1 MRTDGQIRSWPL
13 ALLLAM
19 WLPATHAAAVSI
31 LLIPDGSTT
40 ISIGETL
47 NVDVFMVLNA
57 ADQAVGIDAVTF
69 QLEQGVGIVS
79 ETASAAG
86 SVFPNSLVVVV
97 PSQNFIAFAQFGA
110 TFTGA
115 MGKLGSVSITG
126 VAEGSYDLVA
136 RRFSGFPLFTAPSNP
151 TTNRF
156 DFSSDEALTITVEQD
171 FDGDGIPDSADNCPT
186 AFNPGQDDL
195 DGDGKGDVCDES
207 DVAGSLVVGLFKAMS
222 RFKASGEGAGKL
234 TVRGFV
240 NAHPPLDD
248 LRASV
253 EEGFDPDADGPDEIV
268 LRISVEEIS
277 QVIEFT
283 RSECELRIKEPFLTK
298 LSCRNVERTARAVF
312 KNLPFAVDLY
322 KLTIHAKELEI
333 QPFTIGLDRATTTV
347 TTGFIDRP
355 DVIGELVPCE
365 IITGA
370 SKEVLICRER
380 RVGPGG
386 SG

>member
-1 MRTDGQIRSWPL
+1 MRADGQIRSWPL
-13 ALLLAM
+13 AVLLAM

-31 LLIPDGSTT
+31 SLIPDGSTT

-47 NVDVFMVLNA
+47 NVDVFMVLDA
-57 ADQAVGIDAVTF
+57 ADQAVGISSATLH
-69 QLEQGVGIVS
+69 LERGVGIVS
-79 ETASAAG
+79 ETVSGAG
-86 SVFPNSLVVVV
+86 SVFPSTAVNVVGA
-97 PSQNFIAFAQFGA
+97 PNNFIVFAAFGA

-136 RRFSGFPLFTAPSNP
+136 RRFASFPLFTAPGNP
-151 TTNRF
+151 TNRF
-156 DFSSDEALTITVEQD
+156 DFSSDETLTITVAAD
-171 FDGDGIPDSADNCPT
+171 FDGDGIPDSVDNCP
-186 AFNPGQDDL
+186 ALFNPGQDDL

-207 DVAGSLVVGLFKAMS
+207 DVAGSLVVGLFKATS
-222 RFKASGEGAGKL
+222 RFKSSGEAAGKL

-333 QPFTIGLDRATTTV
+333 LPFTIGLDRVTTIV

-355 DVIGELVPCE
+355 DVIGELTPCE
-365 IITGA
+365 ISTGGT
-370 SKEVLICRER
+370 KEVLSCRER
-380 RVGPGG
+380 RLGQGG
-386 SG
+386 